1 MADYVE
7 LSELGDMLAR
17 TSEPFEQRR
26 VQSGANKR
34 MSARLSRVF
43 VEVNGLRVPEVGD
56 GTTADAACFF
66 SRDGGVSPL
75 PLTSV
80 AQGDVLYWQGSVAGF
95 ELTPSDTI
103 EFVYEVI

>member
-1 MADYVE
+1 
-7 LSELGDMLAR
+7 
-17 TSEPFEQRR
+17 
-26 VQSGANKR
+26 
-34 MSARLSRVF
+34 MSARLTTADGQRACDIAVAEQPVPGSRVF